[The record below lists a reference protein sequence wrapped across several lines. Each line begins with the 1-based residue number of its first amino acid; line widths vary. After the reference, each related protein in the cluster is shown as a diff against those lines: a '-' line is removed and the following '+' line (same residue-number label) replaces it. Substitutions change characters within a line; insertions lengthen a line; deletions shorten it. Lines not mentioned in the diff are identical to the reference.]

1 MNPQLS
7 VSQKSR
13 ERYDFNCRI
22 ALQLYSIYKAEN
34 VIKKEPRIPSNY
46 LKRAAP
52 PNKHHLTLSSY
63 LKQQITSYISS
74 IRTPGNDLRHT
85 LASLLRN

>member
-46 LKRAAP
+46 LKRPVP
-52 PNKHHLTLSSY
+52 PSRYLTLSSY

-85 LASLLRN
+85 PASLLRN